1 MTSARS
7 RLADRRR
14 TRLMVLRVLVLALLA
29 TLVGRLWYLQ
39 VRTGQTFRDAA
50 AANDVRT
57 VVTPAVR
64 GDILDDEGRPLVDNR
79 SALTLSVD
87 RTALLAGR
95 DHGAATL
102 ARLAAML
109 NTTPQAISDEIRTC
123 APKVPKPCW
132 NGSPLQPIPIARN
145 VSVQQALS
153 VAEQH
158 ELFPGVIAGPDT
170 IRRFP
175 APYSLNAA
183 HVLGYLS
190 PATEKELS
198 SAAAKGEVMQRSDL
212 VGRAGLEETYDSYLR
227 GKPGVTQVAVD
238 IVGHAQ
244 TTVADTPPVNGDHL
258 VTSID
263 SRIQA
268 VAERELGNAVARARS
283 QVSPTNGKPY
293 AADSAAVVVMDA
305 RTGRVVAMAS
315 TPTYDPN
322 VWTGGISQG
331 DYAALTDEAAGTPL
345 LSRAYQGQF
354 APGSTFKAVTTSA
367 MLEDGYGTGS
377 YDCSP
382 SFSYGGQ
389 SFTNFEGE
397 AFGPISLKR
406 AIEVS
411 CDTVFYRVA
420 FEMWQRDGGIK
431 PVPHPAEPIA
441 TMAHAFGLG
450 AKTGIDL
457 PGEATGDIQDRAE
470 KQATWNKMHG
480 IWCKRAKDG
489 YPEVAGSDPGRA
501 EYLQSIAKENCVDG
515 NLYKPG
521 DAVISAIGQ
530 GGDLVTP
537 LQLARV
543 YAAVAN
549 GGTLVQPQIGRAVI
563 TPDGKLVKDFA
574 PIVTR
579 RLPVS
584 GSTLA
589 FLEDALHGT
598 ATEGTAAPAFAGWP
612 QNLIP
617 TYAKTGTA
625 EVYGKQTT
633 SCFVAYA
640 GTETGPRYV
649 VAMMVSQGGTGVGTS
664 GPSVAKILQALFGV
678 DMGKPDPKGTLP
690 TALPVIRPDGLLPAL
705 PPAITLP
712 TPPPP
717 APAGSPDSP
726 GSPGSP
732 GSSAQTA
739 AGQASA
745 TKPTT

>member
-1 MTSARS
+1 MSSAQS

-14 TRLMVLRVLVLALLA
+14 ARLMVLRVLVLALLG
-29 TLVGRLWYLQ
+29 TLVARLWYLQ

-57 VVTPAVR
+57 VITPAVR
-64 GDILDDEGRPLVDNR
+64 GDILDDLGRPLVDNK

-87 RTALLAGR
+87 RNTLLGTK
-95 DHGAATL
+95 DHGVSTL
-102 ARLAAML
+102 ARLASVL
-109 NTTPQAISDEIRTC
+109 GTTPQAISDQIRPCT
-123 APKVPKPCW
+123 AKVSKPCW
-132 NGSPLQPIPIARN
+132 NGSLLQPVPIARN
-145 VSVQQALS
+145 VSVQQALAVS
-153 VAEQH
+153 EEH
-158 ELFPGVIAGPDT
+158 ELYPGVTAGPDT
-170 IRRFP
+170 VLRFP

-183 HVLGYLS
+183 HILGYMS
-190 PATEKELS
+190 PVTENELAAAT
-198 SAAAKGEVMQRSDL
+198 AKGEVMQRSDL

-227 GKPGVTQVAVD
+227 GQEGETQVSVD
-238 IVGHAQ
+238 ILGHAQ
-244 TTVADTPPVNGDHL
+244 STLATIPPVNGDHL

-263 SRIQA
+263 ARIQA
-268 VAERELGNAVARARS
+268 VAERELNNAVSRARS
-283 QVSPTNGKPY
+283 QTSPTNGRPY
-293 AADSAAVVVMDA
+293 AADSAATVVLDA
-305 RTGRVVAMAS
+305 RTGHVVAMAS

-322 VWTGGISQG
+322 VFTGGISQS
-331 DYAALTDEAAGTPL
+331 DYAALTNASAGTPL

-367 MLEDGYGTGS
+367 MLQDGFGTGT

-382 SFSYGGQ
+382 SFSIGGQ

-411 CDTVFYRVA
+411 CDTVFYGVA
-420 FEMWQRDGGIK
+420 YQMWQRDGGMH
-431 PVPHPAEPIA
+431 PVAHPLEPIA

-457 PGEATGDIQDRAE
+457 PGEAKGDIQTRAE
-470 KQATWNKMHG
+470 KQITWNNMHG

-489 YPEVAGSDPGRA
+489 YPELAGSDPARGA
-501 EYLQSIAKENCVDG
+501 YLQSIAKENCVDG
-515 NLYKPG
+515 YQYKPG

-549 GGTLVQPQIGRAVI
+549 GGILYQPQIGRALI
-563 TPDGKLVKDFA
+563 APDGKVVKDLT

-598 ATEGTAAPAFAGWP
+598 STEGTAGPAFAAWP
-612 QNLIP
+612 ENVIP

-664 GPSVAKILQALFGV
+664 GPSVEAILAALFGV
-678 DMGKPDPKGTLP
+678 DMGHPDPNGTLP
-690 TALPVIRPDGLLPAL
+690 AALPVVRPDGLLPAL
-705 PPAITLP
+705 PPATTLP

-717 APAGSPDSP
+717 SASPN
-726 GSPGSP
+726 
-732 GSSAQTA
+732 
-739 AGQASA
+739 
-745 TKPTT
+745 TKQ

>member
-1 MTSARS
+1 MTSTQS
-7 RLADRRR
+7 RLADRRHA
-14 TRLMVLRVLVLALLA
+14 RLMVLRVLVLALLA
-29 TLVGRLWYLQ
+29 TLVARLWYLQ

-57 VVTPAVR
+57 VINPAVR
-64 GDILDDEGRPLVDNR
+64 GDILDDLGRPLVDNK

-87 RTALLAGR
+87 RNTLLGTK
-95 DHGAATL
+95 DHGVSTL
-102 ARLAAML
+102 ARLASVL
-109 NTTPQAISDEIRTC
+109 GTTPQTISDEIRPCTS
-123 APKVPKPCW
+123 KVPKPCW
-132 NGSPLQPIPIARN
+132 NGSLLQPVPIARN
-145 VSVQQALS
+145 VSVQQALQVS
-153 VAEQH
+153 EQH
-158 ELFPGVIAGPDT
+158 ELFPGVTAGPDT
-170 IRRFP
+170 VRRFP

-183 HVLGYLS
+183 HILGYLS
-190 PATEKELS
+190 PVTENELAAAT
-198 SAAAKGEVMQRSDL
+198 AKGEVMQRSDL

-227 GKPGVTQVAVD
+227 GQEGETQVSVD
-238 IVGHAQ
+238 ILGHAQ
-244 TTVADTPPVNGDHL
+244 ATLATKPPVNGDHL

-263 SRIQA
+263 ARIQA
-268 VAERELGNAVARARS
+268 VAERELDNAVKRARS
-283 QVSPTNGKPY
+283 QTSPTNGKPY
-293 AADSAAVVVMDA
+293 AADSAATVVLDA

-322 VWTGGISQG
+322 VFTGGISQA
-331 DYAALTDEAAGTPL
+331 DYSALTSTSAGTPL
-345 LSRAYQGQF
+345 LSRAFQGQF
-354 APGSTFKAVTTSA
+354 APGSTFKAVTTAA
-367 MLEDGYGTGS
+367 MLQDGFGTGT

-382 SFSYGGQ
+382 AFKIGGQ

-411 CDTVFYRVA
+411 CDTVFYGVA
-420 FEMWQRDGGIK
+420 YQMWLRDGGLK
-431 PVPHPAEPIA
+431 PIAHPLEPIA

-457 PGEATGDIQDRAE
+457 PGEAKGDIQTRAE
-470 KQATWNKMHG
+470 KQATWNTMHT

-489 YPEVAGSDPGRA
+489 YPELLGSDPARA
-501 EYLQSIAKENCVDG
+501 AYLQAIAKENCTDG
-515 NLYKPG
+515 YKYQPG
-521 DAVISAIGQ
+521 DAAISAIGQ

-549 GGTLVQPQIGRAVI
+549 GGILYQPQIGRALVS
-563 TPDGKLVKDFA
+563 PDGKVVKDLP

-579 RLPVS
+579 KLPVS
-584 GSTLA
+584 ASTLA

-598 ATEGTAAPAFAGWP
+598 STEGTAGPAFAAWP
-612 QNLIP
+612 ENLIP

-633 SCFVAYA
+633 SCFVAFA

-664 GPSVAKILQALFGV
+664 GPSVEAILAALFGV
-678 DMGKPDPKGTLP
+678 DMGHPDAKGTLP
-690 TALPVIRPDGLLPAL
+690 TALPAVRPDGLLPAL
-705 PPAITLP
+705 PPATTLP

-717 APAGSPDSP
+717 SPS
-726 GSPGSP
+726 
-732 GSSAQTA
+732 
-739 AGQASA
+739 
-745 TKPTT
+745 PTTKQ

>member
-1 MTSARS
+1 MTSAQS

-64 GDILDDEGRPLVDNR
+64 GDILDDQGRPLVDNR

-87 RTALLAGR
+87 RNTLLGGR

-102 ARLAAML
+102 ARLASVL
-109 NTTPQAISDEIRTC
+109 GTTPQAISDQIRTC
-123 APKVPKPCW
+123 APNIPKPCW
-132 NGSPLQPIPIARN
+132 NGSPLQPIPVARN
-145 VSVQQALS
+145 VSVQQALAVS
-153 VAEQH
+153 EQH
-158 ELFPGVIAGPDT
+158 DLFPGVLAGPDT

-183 HVLGYLS
+183 HILGYLS
-190 PATEKELS
+190 PATEKELGA
-198 SAAAKGEVMQRSDL
+198 AAAKGEVMQRSDL
-212 VGRAGLEETYDSYLR
+212 VGRAGLEATYDSYLR

-244 TTVADTPPVNGDHL
+244 STVADTAPVDGDHL

-263 SRIQA
+263 ARIQA
-268 VAERELGNAVARARS
+268 ITEKELAAAVARARS
-283 QVSPTNGKPY
+283 QTSPTNGKPY
-293 AADSAAVVVMDA
+293 VADSAAAVVLEA

-322 VWTGGISQG
+322 VWTGGISQA
-331 DYAALTDEAAGTPL
+331 DYAALTGESAGTPL

-354 APGSTFKAVTTSA
+354 APGSTFKAVTTAA
-367 MLEDGYGTGS
+367 MLQDGFGTGT

-420 FEMWQRDGGIK
+420 FDMWQRDGGMK
-431 PVPHPAEPIA
+431 PVAHPAEPIA

-450 AKTGIDL
+450 ARTGIDL
-457 PGEATGDIQDRAE
+457 PGEAAGDIQDRAE

-489 YPEVAGSDPGRA
+489 YPELAGPDPERA
-501 EYLQSIAKENCVDG
+501 KYLQAIAKENCVDG
-515 NLYKPG
+515 NQYKPG

-543 YAAVAN
+543 YAAIAN
-549 GGTLVQPQIGRAVI
+549 GGSLMQPQIGRALVS
-563 TPDGKLVKDFA
+563 PDGKLVKDLA

-579 RLPVS
+579 KLPVS
-584 GSTLA
+584 GSTLG
-589 FLEDALHGT
+589 FLKDALHGT
-598 ATEGTAAPAFAGWP
+598 AVEGTAAPAFAGWP
-612 QNLIP
+612 QNVIP
-617 TYAKTGTA
+617 AYAKTGTA

-633 SCFVAYA
+633 SCFVAFA

-664 GPSVAKILQALFGV
+664 GPSVGNILKALFGV
-678 DMGKPDPKGTLP
+678 DMGKPDPNGTLP
-690 TALPVIRPDGLLPAL
+690 TALPAIRPDGLLPAL
-705 PPAITLP
+705 PPATTLP

-717 APAGSPDSP
+717 PAPGTGDSGGSGTSQ
-726 GSPGSP
+726 
-732 GSSAQTA
+732 QTA
-739 AGQASA
+739 ASPPSA
-745 TKPTT
+745 KKPTT

>member
-1 MTSARS
+1 MTSDGS
-7 RLADRRR
+7 RLADRRHA
-14 TRLMVLRVLVLALLA
+14 RLMVLRVLVLALLG
-29 TLVGRLWYLQ
+29 TLVARLWYLQ

-57 VVTPAVR
+57 VITPAVR
-64 GDILDDEGRPLVDNR
+64 GDILDDLGRPLVDNK

-87 RTALLAGR
+87 RNTLLGTK
-95 DHGAATL
+95 DHGVSTL
-102 ARLAAML
+102 ARLASVL
-109 NTTPQAISDEIRTC
+109 GTTPQAISDQIRPCT
-123 APKVPKPCW
+123 AKVSKPCW
-132 NGSPLQPIPIARN
+132 NGSLLQPVPIARN
-145 VSVQQALS
+145 VSVQQALEVS
-153 VAEQH
+153 EEH
-158 ELFPGVIAGPDT
+158 ELYPGVTAGPDT
-170 IRRFP
+170 VRRFP

-183 HVLGYLS
+183 HILGYLS
-190 PATEKELS
+190 PVTENELAAAT
-198 SAAAKGEVMQRSDL
+198 AKGEVMQRSDL

-227 GKPGVTQVAVD
+227 GQEGETQVSVD
-238 IVGHAQ
+238 ILGHAQ
-244 TTVADTPPVNGDHL
+244 STLATIPPVNGDHL

-263 SRIQA
+263 ARIQA
-268 VAERELGNAVARARS
+268 VAERELNNAVSRARS
-283 QVSPTNGKPY
+283 QTSPTNGRPY
-293 AADSAAVVVMDA
+293 VADSAATVVLDA

-322 VWTGGISQG
+322 VFTGGISQS
-331 DYAALTDEAAGTPL
+331 DYAALTNASAGTPL

-354 APGSTFKAVTTSA
+354 APGSTFKAVTTTA
-367 MLEDGYGTGS
+367 MLQDGFGTGT

-382 SFSYGGQ
+382 AFKIGSQ

-411 CDTVFYRVA
+411 CDTVFYGVA
-420 FEMWQRDGGIK
+420 YQMWLSDGGLK
-431 PVPHPAEPIA
+431 PVAHPLEPIA

-457 PGEATGDIQDRAE
+457 PGEAKGDIQTRAE
-470 KQATWNKMHG
+470 KQVTWNNMHG

-489 YPEVAGSDPGRA
+489 YPELLGSDPARA
-501 EYLQSIAKENCVDG
+501 AYLQEIAKENCTDG
-515 NLYKPG
+515 FKYQPG
-521 DAVISAIGQ
+521 DAAISAIGQ

-549 GGTLVQPQIGRAVI
+549 GGTLYQPQIGRALI
-563 TPDGKLVKDFA
+563 APDGKVVKDLT

-579 RLPVS
+579 KLPVS

-598 ATEGTAAPAFAGWP
+598 STEGTAGPAFAAWP
-612 QNLIP
+612 ENVIP

-640 GTETGPRYV
+640 GTESGPRYV

-664 GPSVAKILQALFGV
+664 GPSVEAILAALFGV
-678 DMGKPDPKGTLP
+678 DMGHPDPNGTLP
-690 TALPVIRPDGLLPAL
+690 TALPVVRPDGLLPTL
-705 PPAITLP
+705 PPATTLP

-717 APAGSPDSP
+717 
-726 GSPGSP
+726 
-732 GSSAQTA
+732 SA
-739 AGQASA
+739 S
-745 TKPTT
+745 PTTKQ